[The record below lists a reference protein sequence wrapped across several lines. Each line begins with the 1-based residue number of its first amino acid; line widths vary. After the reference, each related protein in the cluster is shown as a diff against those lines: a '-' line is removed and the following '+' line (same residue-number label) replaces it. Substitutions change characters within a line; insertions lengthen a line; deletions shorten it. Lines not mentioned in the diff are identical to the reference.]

1 MLIKSADDKSK
12 DLVILQSFLAR
23 PDLTINAKER
33 IDQEIKKINAGLK
46 GEREAAYEMNFHYET
61 SKNWALIHDLRIQC
75 DGRVAQIDH
84 LAINRL
90 MEIWVCES
98 KHFSEGIA
106 INEFGECSTF
116 YAGKEKGVSSPFEQN
131 RKHVSVLESVF
142 KTGLLKLPTRLG
154 FNINPTIHSLILI
167 SKSAII
173 RRPKAK
179 IPEVDTII
187 KNDQFKAQVDKF
199 RDADNNLLNAAK
211 IVGSDTLE
219 AFAQKIAELH
229 IPINFDWYAKFG
241 LTRIAASRLSV
252 NQPLADYKID
262 IKNDDPQQNY
272 ENTNNKNAVTKKPS
286 IEKLAD
292 IASEKKKLI
301 CKQCGEVVS
310 YTVAKFCWFNKPK
323 FGGNVFC
330 MDCQKT
336 A

>member
-1 MLIKSADDKSK
+1 MLIKSADDKNK
-12 DLVILQSFLAR
+12 DLAILQSFLTR
-23 PDLTINAKER
+23 PDLTIDAKKR

-46 GEREAAYEMNFHYET
+46 GEREATYEMNFHYEA

-106 INEFGECSTF
+106 INEFGECSAF
-116 YAGKEKGVSSPFEQN
+116 YAGKPYGVPSPFEQN
-131 RKHVSVLESVF
+131 RKHILVLESVF

-154 FNINPTIHSLILI
+154 FNINPTINSLILI
-167 SKSAII
+167 SKSARIS
-173 RRPKAK
+173 RPKTK
-179 IPEVDTII
+179 ILDIDTII
-187 KNDQFKAQVDKF
+187 KNDQFKAQVDKL

-252 NQPLADYKID
+252 KQPLADYKID